1 MYKKRQNVSRGW
13 PIPSKGSKYVAVPN
27 QEHKHG
33 VPIVVILR
41 DIFGLAENRKE
52 AKKILS
58 SEKIKVN
65 DKTIKKDD
73 FSILPFDI
81 IELGNKTYLASFSKK
96 GKFQLEET
104 NQKEKI
110 SKIINKKI
118 LKGNKT
124 QINLLYGG
132 NLIID
137 KKTKAKVGDSVIIK
151 DKKIQEIIPVEKSRQ
166 AIIITGK
173 NIGEKGKIESIEE
186 NIVIISTKDKKIKTK
201 IKDFIVLK

>member
-1 MYKKRQNVSRGW
+1 MYKKRQNISRTW
-13 PIPSKGSKYVAVPN
+13 PLPSKGNKYVVVPS

-33 VPIVVILR
+33 IPIVIILR
-41 DIFGLAENRKE
+41 DILGLAENRKE
-52 AKKILS
+52 ARKILNS
-58 SEKIKVN
+58 GKIKVN
-65 DKTIKKDD
+65 NKNIKEDN

-81 IELGNKTYLASFSKK
+81 IEIGNERYLASFSEKR
-96 GKFQLEET
+96 KFQLEET
-104 NQKEKI
+104 KQKEKI

-118 LKGNKT
+118 LKENKV

-151 DKKIQEIIPVEKSRQ
+151 DKKIKEIIPVEKSRQ
-166 AIIITGK
+166 AIIIAGK
-173 NIGEKGKIESIEE
+173 NMGKKGKIVSIED

-201 IKDFIVLK
+201 IKDFVVLK